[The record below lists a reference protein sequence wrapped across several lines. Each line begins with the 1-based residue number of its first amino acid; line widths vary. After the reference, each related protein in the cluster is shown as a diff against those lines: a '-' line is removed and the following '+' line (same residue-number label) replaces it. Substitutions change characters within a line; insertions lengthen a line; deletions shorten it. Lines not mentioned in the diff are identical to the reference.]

1 MQHLRQSLVF
11 LAAPVL
17 SLALACTPATEN
29 PGTDAT
35 GGSASSGGG
44 KSGGGSGGTGSGS
57 GGSSG
62 IGGASSGSGGNASS
76 GGTSG
81 SSGSGGA
88 SGSGGSSGG
97 GGSGGA
103 TPATG
108 GTGGA
113 PDAATPADSAGT
125 GGAGGKD
132 AGGSAD
138 GALPPLTE
146 CTVPSIDRI
155 SNFHSTAEG
164 TTIPMTEDGTL
175 LVKEGN
181 RYVAKEKFL
190 KNEWHVLEI
199 IITKGYN
206 TTPVADLSASKGIWL
221 TYNTTGELWF
231 QMRSKS
237 HWNGGAHWTAPVP
250 SSNGQ
255 TVTNFIPF
263 GAANWKERPG
273 LGAPD
278 QSYDST
284 IKEVQGLMLIGMV
297 PNDIT
302 ISGMRIDGYEP
313 PCP

>member
-1 MQHLRQSLVF
+1 MQHPRQSLVF
-11 LAAPVL
+11 LAAPFL
-17 SLALACTPATEN
+17 SLALACTPAAENAGSTE
-29 PGTDAT
+29 GS
-35 GGSASSGGG
+35 GGSASSGG
-44 KSGGGSGGTGSGS
+44 KSGGGSGGNGS
-57 GGSSG
+57 GGSG
-62 IGGASSGSGGNASS
+62 SGSGGNASS
-76 GGTSG
+76 GGVSGGNTGGSGGGSNSGGTSG
-81 SSGSGGA
+81 GSGGA
-88 SGSGGSSGG
+88 SGTG

-103 TPATG
+103 GT
-108 GTGGA
+108 GTGGGGGT
-113 PDAATPADSAGT
+113 DAAAPADSAGT
-125 GGAGGKD
+125 GGGGGAASD
-132 AGGSAD
+132 GG
-138 GALPPLTE
+138 LPPLME
-146 CTVPSIDRI
+146 CTQPSIDRI
-155 SNFHSTAEG
+155 TGFHSTGEG
-164 TTIPMTEDGTL
+164 TTVPMKEDGTL
-175 LVKEGN
+175 LVKEGDH
-181 RYVAKEKFL
+181 YVAKEKFL
-190 KNEWHVLEI
+190 KSEWHVLEI
-199 IITKGYN
+199 VITKGYD
-206 TTPVADLSASKGIWL
+206 TTPVADLSKSKGIWL
-221 TYNTTGELWF
+221 TYNTSGDLWF